1 MRILYLNTTYSGG
14 GAEKVT
20 RQIYDGMKKRGH
32 DVYEIVCYNRH
43 GTVEDEHVHV
53 LYNGTVGKVLMRLQ
67 TANRANEDLTISYA
81 INYIEQFVKK
91 HKIDLIHLNNP
102 HDSFLGIRDIGKLTE
117 WCPVVWTLH
126 DFWALT
132 GHCAFPFGC
141 DDRWKTSCTAC
152 EHLENYPRLRRDVCK
167 KLFEYK
173 QQYLCGKGIHFTV
186 PSEWMKDQV
195 KESYLKNE
203 KCTVIYNSLNMTKI
217 ESRPIPEQPFEY
229 RFFVDF
235 EGNLADAAVE
245 NAILGIKE
253 EAARLK
259 ILGNY

>member
-32 DVYEIVCYNRH
+32 DVYEIVCYNRR

-53 LYNGTVGKVLMRLQ
+53 LYNGTVGKILMRLQ

-91 HKIDLIHLNNP
+91 YKIDLIHLNNP

-141 DDRWKTSCTAC
+141 DDRWKTGCTAC

-173 QQYLCGKGIHFTV
+173 QQYLCRKGIHFTV
-186 PSEWMKDQV
+186 PS
-195 KESYLKNE
+195 
-203 KCTVIYNSLNMTKI
+203 
-217 ESRPIPEQPFEY
+217 
-229 RFFVDF
+229 
-235 EGNLADAAVE
+235 
-245 NAILGIKE
+245 
-253 EAARLK
+253 
-259 ILGNY
+259 

>member
-43 GTVEDEHVHV
+43 GIVEDEHVHV

-141 DDRWKTSCTAC
+141 DDRWKMGCTAC

-167 KLFEYK
+167 NCLNIIAVFMQKRDSFYSS
-173 QQYLCGKGIHFTV
+173 
-186 PSEWMKDQV
+186 SEWMNDQV
-195 KESYLKNE
+195 K
-203 KCTVIYNSLNMTKI
+203 
-217 ESRPIPEQPFEY
+217 
-229 RFFVDF
+229 
-235 EGNLADAAVE
+235 
-245 NAILGIKE
+245 AILPE
-253 EAARLK
+253 E
-259 ILGNY
+259 

>member
-91 HKIDLIHLNNP
+91 HKIELIHLNNP

-126 DFWALT
+126 DF
-132 GHCAFPFGC
+132 GHLPVIVHSHLAVMTAG
-141 DDRWKTSCTAC
+141 RRAVLHVNIWKTIRDFAEMCVKNCLNINSSIYA
-152 EHLENYPRLRRDVCK
+152 EKGFILQFRLS
-167 KLFEYK
+167 
-173 QQYLCGKGIHFTV
+173 G
-186 PSEWMKDQV
+186 
-195 KESYLKNE
+195 
-203 KCTVIYNSLNMTKI
+203 
-217 ESRPIPEQPFEY
+217 
-229 RFFVDF
+229 
-235 EGNLADAAVE
+235 
-245 NAILGIKE
+245 
-253 EAARLK
+253 
-259 ILGNY
+259 